1 MSSKMAIEPSAP
13 PPLYLRQVIIHP
25 ESSKNIPEFAAC
37 GERRRKSDSVVESE
51 TERLV
56 DVLAALAVV
65 EQILLKVVTDRE
77 ELAARG
83 VSRRVNAVR
92 ASDTTRQS
100 TCNQRLVSAQLY
112 LCDKDK

>member
-25 ESSKNIPEFAAC
+25 ESSKNKPEFAAC

-56 DVLAALAVV
+56 DVFTTLAIKD
-65 EQILLKVVTDRE
+65 ILEVIAERE
-77 ELAARG
+77 ERTALEI
-83 VSRRVNAVR
+83 
-92 ASDTTRQS
+92 
-100 TCNQRLVSAQLY
+100 
-112 LCDKDK
+112 